1 MTAFGS
7 DSVTAEARPVA
18 SSWDRVRR
26 HPAGNVTI
34 VFVVFLSAC
43 VIVGLLYPDDF
54 RFMATPNL
62 KILMRAIPTLGL
74 LALGAGILMIAGEFD
89 LSIGALFTFAPYMMA
104 LSWINGA
111 PEIVAVG
118 AALATA
124 VGIGL
129 INGYVTLRFGIPS
142 FITTLGM
149 LFMIRSGSRI
159 VTGYKALIF
168 RADPVFDDML
178 TITFYKLLPVQ
189 FLWFLAFAVVAY
201 FILNK
206 HRLGNRF
213 YAVGGN
219 REAAVAVGINVFRTK
234 MIAFVLCSVFASIAG
249 IISVTRQHSATVE
262 PQYFLELEAI
272 AICVMGGVVL
282 TGGRGAI
289 LGIVL
294 GTLILQMVK
303 DVLILSQAPGFYLDV
318 FIGMVIVV
326 AVILNTWA
334 AKRY

>member
-1 MTAFGS
+1 MTALGT
-7 DSVTAEARPVA
+7 DSVTAESHSGA
-18 SSWDRVRR
+18 SFWNRVRY

-34 VFVVFLSAC
+34 VFVGFLTGC

-54 RFMATPNL
+54 RFMSTPNL

-118 AALATA
+118 VALATA

-168 RADPVFDDML
+168 RADETFDIIL
-178 TITFYKLLPVQ
+178 THTFDKLLPVQ
-189 FLWFLAFAVVAY
+189 FLWFLGFAVVAY
-201 FILNK
+201 LILNK

-234 MIAFVLCSVFASIAG
+234 MIAFVICSVFASIAG

-272 AICVMGGVVL
+272 AICVMGGVML

-294 GTLILQMVK
+294 GTCILQMVK